1 MLWRISA
8 DTHRE
13 RIGIMFKFI
22 PNTALPG
29 FRVGLPDDDQ
39 LGFNVTDDGSTPPV
53 LPGASDVPTVDDNYP
68 FGATPPGF
76 VAPQGPNPNP
86 GAPLGIGPP
95 LPLAGNQMPT
105 NPTAPAGS
113 LPLDPRGYGGAFNY
127 ARYVPDNP
135 IDQAE
140 PAAEPPNPIQKTSG
154 GTDFSPIGSAQAQ
167 TPQAQQPGTSL
178 KIDPSPGEIVVLPD
192 GSTVAD
198 PYSATGKLMSPV
210 ADLAAVAAAG
220 RAAGMTFRAM
230 LDNPETAAGA
240 FPYLAT
246 MLGVNLGHAGTFDYQ
261 RRGNVI
267 TGYTHLPQFAHVSN
281 FNVGLFAQQAGL
293 PLEQIL
299 WIAGKFACNFSNNAK
314 EKEPYCL
321 DSEHQRRYIAA
332 ANESG
337 ESGAFSPPAP

>member
-1 MLWRISA
+1 
-8 DTHRE
+8 
-13 RIGIMFKFI
+13 MFKLI
-22 PNTALPG
+22 PNTAVPG
-29 FRVGLPDDDQ
+29 FRVGRPDDDE
-39 LGFNVTDDGSTPPV
+39 LGFNVADDGSTPPV

-68 FGATPPGF
+68 FGATSPGF
-76 VAPQGPNPNP
+76 VAPQAPSPNPV
-86 GAPLGIGPP
+86 APPATGSP
-95 LPLAGNQMPT
+95 LLPAGHQMPT
-105 NPTAPAGS
+105 TPMVESGF

-135 IDQAE
+135 IDQAD
-140 PAAEPPNPIQKTSG
+140 PAAEPPNPLQKTSG
-154 GTDFSPIGSAQAQ
+154 GTDFNPIGSAQAQ
-167 TPQAQQPGTSL
+167 TPQAQKPGTSL
-178 KIDPSPGEIVVLPD
+178 EIDPAPGEAVVLPD

-220 RAAGMTFRAM
+220 RATGMTFRAM

-240 FPYLAT
+240 FPYLGA
-246 MLGVNLGHAGTFDYQ
+246 MLAVNLGHAGTFDYQ
-261 RRGNVI
+261 RRGNMI

-321 DSEHQRRYIAA
+321 DSEHQRRYITAGYQ
-332 ANESG
+332 SG
-337 ESGAFSPPAP
+337 ESGAFVSPAP

>member
-13 RIGIMFKFI
+13 RIGIMFKFR
-22 PNTALPG
+22 PTALPG

-39 LGFNVTDDGSTPPV
+39 LGFNVANDGSTPAV
-53 LPGASDVPTVDDNYP
+53 VPGAPVPTVDDNYP
-68 FGATPPGF
+68 FGATSPGF
-76 VAPQGPNPNP
+76 VAPQAPSPNP
-86 GAPLGIGPP
+86 GAPLGSGPP
-95 LPLAGNQMPT
+95 LPPAGNPMPT
-105 NPTAPAGS
+105 NPTTSAGS

-127 ARYVPDNP
+127 ARYVPGNP
-135 IDQAE
+135 IKQAD
-140 PAAEPPNPIQKTSG
+140 PAAEPPNPIEKTSG
-154 GTDFSPIGSAQAQ
+154 GTDLSPIGSAQAQ

-178 KIDPSPGEIVVLPD
+178 KIDPSPGEAVVLPN

-267 TGYTHLPQFAHVSN
+267 TGYAHLPQFAHVSN

-321 DSEHQRRYIAA
+321 DSEHQRRYITAGYQ
-332 ANESG
+332 SG
-337 ESGAFSPPAP
+337 ESGAFVPPAP